1 MVTLL
6 TKNDCDLSFEGKSF
20 AGHIVILDLSQCGFK
35 EEYNNAKFQLFY
47 AESGFG
53 CDPDKMGNGVFGY
66 FVADKE
72 YCRVER
78 HQVIGVISKESLE
91 EWKKVYPD
99 VAENATY
106 FASKS
111 EA

>member
-1 MVTLL
+1 MVQVL
-6 TKNDCDLSFEGKSF
+6 TKDDCDPSFEGKSF

-35 EEYNNAKFQLFY
+35 KEYNNAKFQLFY

-53 CDPDKMGNGVFGY
+53 CDPYKAGRGVFGY

-72 YCRVER
+72 HCRREEVL
-78 HQVIGVISKESLE
+78 GVISKEALE
-91 EWKKVYPD
+91 KWKELYPEA
-99 VAENATY
+99 AENATY
-106 FASKS
+106 FANKS

>member
-1 MVTLL
+1 MVSVL
-6 TKNDCDLSFEGKSF
+6 TKDDCDPSFEGKSF
-20 AGHIVILDLSQCGFK
+20 AGHIVILDLRQCDFK

-53 CDPDKMGNGVFGY
+53 CDPDKSGRGVFGY

-72 YCRVER
+72 RCRRER
-78 HQVIGVISKESLE
+78 DEVMGVISKESLE
-91 EWKKVYPD
+91 KWKELYPEA
-99 VAENATY
+99 AENATY
-106 FASKS
+106 FAKKS